1 MINSTLYRD
10 EEIEFSTCAVL
21 ETGDKQGTKCVF
33 NSYHF
38 VPINVL
44 LFITSLL
51 GNILILVALQKESS
65 LHPPSK
71 LLFRCLSCTDLLVAL
86 ISQPVF
92 VIYLIVIA
100 NKNLYLCRIT
110 EKVLFISSSMLCGES
125 IQILTAIRVD
135 RLLAL
140 LLKLR
145 YRQVVTLTDVRFI
158 VIFSLGYELCV
169 WHGLFVEQAFFPYR
183 VFCRR
188 WNIISSFC
196 YFKIYFTI
204 SRQQKQVQSCQA
216 HPGASLNIACY
227 KKTVSSALC
236 IHFTLILIYLPHT
249 IATLVTMLRGL
260 SPCTAFA
267 WNITI
272 LLIFLNS
279 TLNPFLYC
287 WKIRALRQA
296 VKDTLKKY
304 FYYREV

>member
-21 ETGDKQGTKCVF
+21 GTGDKQDTKCVF

-38 VPINVL
+38 VPVNLIL
-44 LFITSLL
+44 SITSPL

-86 ISQPVF
+86 ILQPVF
-92 VIYLIVIA
+92 VIYLIVTA

-110 EKVLFISSSMLCGES
+110 EKVLFISSLMLCGES
-125 IQILTAIRVD
+125 IQILTAISVD

-145 YRQVVTLTDVRFI
+145 YRQVVTLTGLRFVVTFSWAMSFAFGMAYLWNKRFFLI
-158 VIFSLGYELCV
+158 GSPVGVGIFLT
-169 WHGLFVEQAFFPYR
+169 
-183 VFCRR
+183 
-188 WNIISSFC
+188 ISSFC
-196 YFKIYFTI
+196 YLKIYFTI
-204 SRQQKQVQSCQA
+204 RRQQKQVQSCQA
-216 HPGASLNIACY
+216 HPGTSLNIACY

-236 IHFTLILIYLPHT
+236 IHFTLILSYLAHT

-260 SPCTAFA
+260 TPCTAFP

-296 VKDTLKKY
+296 VKDTLKKM
-304 FYYREV
+304 FLLS